1 MTADEAGQAPP
12 SHSQA
17 PPARATTDGLELF
30 HPLVARW
37 FRERLGSPTDVQ
49 QKSWPLIA
57 AGEHL
62 LITAPTGSG
71 KTLTAFLWA
80 LDRLVRGEWDA
91 GATRVLYVSPLK
103 ALNNDI
109 RRNLLRP
116 LRELRET
123 FAAAAAPF
131 PEIRVQTRS
140 GDTPQPERRA
150 MLRRPPEILI
160 TTPESLNLLLSS
172 RGGIGLLGNV
182 ATVILDEVHS
192 VVGNKRG
199 VHAITAVERLVPLCG
214 EFQRIALS
222 ATVKPLQTVAEFV
235 GGLRPEGEEGEQRL
249 RPRPVRI
256 VQSADAKQYDIRVRF
271 PATAADEQ
279 GADRESVWPPLVEEF
294 SRIIAGNQ
302 STLLFANN
310 RRLCEKLTLLINDG
324 GGHPLAYAHH
334 GSLSREIRETVEGKL
349 KDGELR
355 AIVAT
360 ASLELGID
368 IGALDEVVLVQSPH
382 SIASG
387 IQRIGRA
394 GHDVGEVS
402 RGTLYPTYSS
412 DFIESAVMAAGVL
425 NQDIEEVRPVDAPL
439 DVLAQVVVSM
449 AALEPR
455 DLDEVYRVVR
465 SSYPYRDLGRRQFD
479 LVVDML
485 AGRYAHTR
493 IRELQPKLSVDRL
506 DNTIAARRGA
516 VQDLY
521 FSGGTI
527 PDRGYF
533 HLRVEASNA
542 RIGELDEEFVW
553 ECSEGQTFTMGSQ
566 SWTIR
571 RITHND
577 VFVTPSPPKA
587 GDLPFWKADGG
598 GRDFHFSERIGQ
610 FLEIADSSLD
620 DPGFRQRLQRDHAMD
635 ETAAGQLLELL
646 RRQKKE
652 TGCPLPHRR
661 HVVVEYAGS
670 APLGHEGNQVV
681 LHTFWGERVNRPF
694 ALALDA
700 AWEERFGQRL
710 EIYPANDCIAM
721 VLPHEIEAEELL
733 SLVPPV
739 RLDDHL
745 RQRLESSG
753 YFGARF
759 RECCGRALLLGRK
772 RMNQRLP
779 LWMTR
784 LRSQKLLDSVRRFD
798 DFPILI
804 EAWRSCLQDEFDMPA
819 LQQLLTEL
827 ESGGISWSAAHTEQP
842 SSFARV
848 ISWRQVDSYMYR
860 GDEPAAAEP
869 SRLRGDLMREVVF
882 SADLRPAVP
891 AVVVRSFVEKRQR
904 LAPGYSPRSA
914 RELVDWAVERLL
926 IPMGEWEELIAAI
939 DRDKGIDLDAGE
951 GAADLVA
958 AAGDRLVRVVAEGT
972 VLIAAREQLPWL
984 GKAWSRLPG
993 SGSRVE
999 VLADGSAAVVPQ
1011 EAGGAEGEGD
1021 AEEDGGLTGLIG
1033 RWLQFYGPLSHA
1045 EIEGVLGI
1053 EPALLRQA
1061 LDDLV
1066 DSEAA
1071 VRGQLIAGTGTGTWC
1086 DAENL
1091 EILLRLA
1098 CADAVPAFRPLPLSR
1113 LPLFLGAWQGLTD
1126 TEADA
1131 EALPRRLEQLLCYE
1145 AAAAAWEGEFLPA
1158 RLPGYSTSWMDACMQ
1173 ESSLRWVGRGSERV
1187 ALGFDAD
1194 LDLLPAP
1201 AGPDA
1206 GEEDKPAEAE
1216 GGRGS
1221 RAVSRSG
1228 RPLRLRH
1235 PATADRD
1242 GRVRPGAAALV
1253 GGLGGAG
1260 HQRQLQRPA
1269 QGDRDALRG
1278 PGGRGRG
1285 RAPPRD
1291 RRARGLLPLEGIAA
1305 VRRQLAPAAGS
1316 GAGRGP
1322 PGGRGALQ
1330 GARASAARSLRPAVP
1345 RAAAAGIRPV
1355 PLVPPVP
1362 LPAPDG
1368 AVGGD
1373 PFRLLLREHPGS
1385 AVHLAAGLPQAAAGP
1400 ARKGGLLDQR
1410 HRSGLPLR
1418 PAAGGGKGLPPE
1430 AGRRHPP
1437 RLPWPRSRRRLG
1449 APGPG
1454 VDLPGGCGQPRP
1466 AALFRFSPSSPDGA
1480 VPLFATRGDRNH
1492 RWKSGVRQSLPRR
1505 PAHLLRG
1512 SARLQRGRDH
1522 ERQVAKMAAPGERL
1536 PQEICRAARTELS
1549 GWTGKAGKVGYG
1561 PTEQRGFRAFSKG
1574 SAMTDQVTAEDILA
1588 AKGGDL
1594 LSIPEDATIGE
1605 ALEVMVEGKVGSILV
1620 REGSRIVGIY
1630 TERDL
1635 MRNAIGAGFDPGKA
1649 RIGDHMTRGLKF
1661 ASHTDTAYELMDKF
1675 LGLRIRHLLIDKHDK
1690 FIGLL
1695 SVGDVIKAALQART
1709 DELEELEAIAKWEYY
1724 EEWKPRR

>member
-1 MTADEAGQAPP
+1 MTADEAGSALP
-12 SHSQA
+12 SHS
-17 PPARATTDGLELF
+17 PETPARASTDGLELF

-49 QKSWPLIA
+49 RKSWPRIA

-80 LDRLVRGEWDA
+80 LDRLVSGEWQA
-91 GATRVLYVSPLK
+91 GSARVLYVSPLK

-116 LRELRET
+116 LCELRET

-222 ATVKPLQTVAEFV
+222 ATVRPLQTVAGFV
-235 GGLRPEGEEGEQRL
+235 GGLRADVEGEEGEPRL
-249 RPRPVRI
+249 RPRPVGI

-271 PATAADEQ
+271 PRTAADEQ
-279 GADRESVWPPLVEEF
+279 GADAESVWPPLVEEL

-302 STLLFANN
+302 STLLFTNN
-310 RRLCEKLTLLINDG
+310 RRLCEKLTLLVNDG
-324 GGHPLAYAHH
+324 GERPLAYAHH
-334 GSLSREIRETVEGKL
+334 GSLSREIRETVERKL

-425 NQDIEEVRPVDAPL
+425 SQDIEEVRPVDAPL

-449 AALEPR
+449 VALEPR
-455 DLDEVYRVVR
+455 DLDEVYEVVR

-506 DNTIAARRGA
+506 DNTAAARRGA

-533 HLRVEASNA
+533 HLRVEESNA

-566 SWTIR
+566 SWSIR

-610 FLEIADSSLD
+610 FLEIADRSLD
-620 DPGFRQRLQRDHAMD
+620 DPGFPHRLQRDHAMD
-635 ETAAGQLLELL
+635 ETAAKQLLELL
-646 RRQKKE
+646 RRQKRE
-652 TGCPLPHRR
+652 TGCSLPHRR
-661 HVVVEYAGS
+661 HVVVEYAGA

-721 VLPHEIEAEELL
+721 MLPHEVEAEELL
-733 SLVPPV
+733 SLVPPA

-745 RQRLESSG
+745 RRRLESSG

-759 RECCGRALLLGRK
+759 RECCGRALLLSRK

-779 LWMTR
+779 LWLTR
-784 LRSQKLLDSVRRFD
+784 LRSQKLLDAVRRFD
-798 DFPILI
+798 DFPVLI

-819 LQQLLTEL
+819 LHQLLTEL
-827 ESGGISWSAAHTEQP
+827 ESGGISWSAAHTGQP
-842 SSFARV
+842 SSFARA
-848 ISWRQVDSYMYR
+848 ISWRQVDNYMYR
-860 GDEPAAAEP
+860 GDEPAATEP
-869 SRLRGDLMREVVF
+869 SRLRGDLLREVVF

-891 AVVVRSFVEKRQR
+891 AAVVRGFVEKRQR
-904 LAPGYSPRSA
+904 LAPGYAPRSA
-914 RELVDWAVERLL
+914 RELVDWVVERLL
-926 IPMGEWEELIAAI
+926 IPQAEWEELLAAI
-939 DRDKGIDLDAGE
+939 DRDRGIDPDAGE
-951 GAADLVA
+951 AAADLVA
-958 AAGDRLVRVVAEGT
+958 AAGDRLVRVAAGGA
-972 VLIAAREQLPWL
+972 VLVAAREQLPWL
-984 GKAWSRLPG
+984 ARAWSRLPG
-993 SGSRVE
+993 SGSGVE
-999 VLADGSAAVVPQ
+999 VLADASSAVVPQ
-1011 EAGGAEGEGD
+1011 EAGGADGDGD
-1021 AEEDGGLTGLIG
+1021 AQGDGGLTGLIG
-1033 RWLQFYGPLSHA
+1033 RWLQFYGPLSPS
-1045 EIEGVLGI
+1045 EIERMLGI
-1053 EPALLRQA
+1053 EPALLRQV

-1071 VRGQLIAGTGTGTWC
+1071 VGGLLIAGAGTETWC

-1098 CADAVPAFRPLPLSR
+1098 RADAVPAFRPLPLSR
-1113 LPLFLGAWQGLTD
+1113 LPLFLAAWQGLTD
-1126 TEADA
+1126 AEADA

-1158 RLPGYSTSWMDACMQ
+1158 RLPGYSTSWIDACMQ

-1187 ALGFDAD
+1187 ALCFDAD
-1194 LDLLPAP
+1194 LDLLQGP
-1201 AGPDA
+1201 AGPGA
-1206 GEEDKPAEAE
+1206 GEESETAAAEAVAGLFPDPAGRYDFATLQRLTGISASDLAE
-1216 GGRGS
+1216 RLWSGAWGGRVTNDSFSALRKGIETRFEVPEV
-1221 RAVSRSG
+1221 RAAAG
-1228 RPLRLRH
+1228 R
-1235 PATADRD
+1235 
-1242 GRVRPGAAALV
+1242 RPGA
-1253 GGLGGAG
+1253 
-1260 HQRQLQRPA
+1260 
-1269 QGDRDALRG
+1269 
-1278 PGGRGRG
+1278 
-1285 RAPPRD
+1285 
-1291 RRARGLLPLEGIAA
+1291 
-1305 VRRQLAPAAGS
+1305 
-1316 GAGRGP
+1316 
-1322 PGGRGALQ
+1322 GGRGAFSRWKGSLPFAGNWHLLPEAEPAADPLEAEERCKERVRLLLDRYGLLFRELLQ
-1330 GARASAARSLRPAVP
+1330 RESAPFRWSALFRSLRLMELSGEILSGCFFEGIPGPQFISNRAFRRLQRDLPEKEVFWINATDPASP
-1345 RAAAAGIRPV
+1345 C
-1355 PLVPPVP
+1355 
-1362 LPAPDG
+1362 
-1368 AVGGD
+1368 
-1373 PFRLLLREHPGS
+1373 
-1385 AVHLAAGLPQAAAGP
+1385 
-1400 ARKGGLLDQR
+1400 
-1410 HRSGLPLR
+1410 GLPLEELR
-1418 PAAGGGKGLPPE
+1418 
-1430 AGRRHPP
+1430 
-1437 RLPWPRSRRRLG
+1437 
-1449 APGPG
+1449 
-1454 VDLPGGCGQPRP
+1454 V
-1466 AALFRFSPSSPDGA
+1466 SP
-1480 VPLFATRGDRNH
+1480 
-1492 RWKSGVRQSLPRR
+1492 LPRR
-1505 PAHLLRG
+1505 VAGTHLVYHGPDLVVVSARRGRALTFRVDADSPDLPRYFGFLHHLLTAPFRSSRRVVVETIDG
-1512 SARLQRGRDH
+1512 SPASRSPYLDALRTGFEVLPDYNEVVIMGGR
-1522 ERQVAKMAAPGERL
+1522 
-1536 PQEICRAARTELS
+1536 
-1549 GWTGKAGKVGYG
+1549 
-1561 PTEQRGFRAFSKG
+1561 
-1574 SAMTDQVTAEDILA
+1574 
-1588 AKGGDL
+1588 
-1594 LSIPEDATIGE
+1594 
-1605 ALEVMVEGKVGSILV
+1605 
-1620 REGSRIVGIY
+1620 
-1630 TERDL
+1630 
-1635 MRNAIGAGFDPGKA
+1635 
-1649 RIGDHMTRGLKF
+1649 
-1661 ASHTDTAYELMDKF
+1661 
-1675 LGLRIRHLLIDKHDK
+1675 
-1690 FIGLL
+1690 
-1695 SVGDVIKAALQART
+1695 
-1709 DELEELEAIAKWEYY
+1709 
-1724 EEWKPRR
+1724 